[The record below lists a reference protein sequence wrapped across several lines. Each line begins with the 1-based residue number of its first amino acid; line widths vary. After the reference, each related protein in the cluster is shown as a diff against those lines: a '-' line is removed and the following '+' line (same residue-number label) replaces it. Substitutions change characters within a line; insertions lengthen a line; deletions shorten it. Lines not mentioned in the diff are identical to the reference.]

1 MAFSAAGLT
10 AGLNPQNRCLSDGSM
25 VQRGRK
31 QYPRKSKLD
40 VLITALSVLVLAVND
55 PGFGGM
61 RLQLALCQSRLKR
74 GLEGFGFLLT
84 PTVHQSVIRIPTPRQ
99 VGMCPLHPKV
109 ESIVQ
114 EEIGKH
120 WAYHSPNAKGNF
132 QFERIMT
139 GWRGART
146 LDLRHKR

>member
-1 MAFSAAGLT
+1 MSRNDTCVCRRMFKSRIIDRMAFSAAGLT

-109 ESIVQ
+109 ESIVRRPLKSL
-114 EEIGKH
+114 I
-120 WAYHSPNAKGNF
+120 KGW
-132 QFERIMT
+132 ERV
-139 GWRGART
+139 G
-146 LDLRHKR
+146 